1 MLCDVCHAKPAK
13 VFLTEIVNGQKRE
26 QHLCEDCAQENPI
39 LQFKD
44 KLGKDLSISDILS
57 GILSNYAKNL
67 APANAKDVVCERCG
81 MSLSQMIAKG
91 RLGCPECYNA
101 FAEVIDKNLK
111 TVQGAIAHQGKEPM
125 NAVKLPYEPRS
136 LDSDI
141 VSKNDRKNEEE
152 AGVIEADAIV
162 KNTARGKGAGRKPR
176 KQADGK
182 ASVKSEIEKLR
193 TEMKAAADKE
203 EYALAAKLRDRIHA
217 MEEERTDEA

>member
-26 QHLCEDCAQENPI
+26 QHLCEDCAQDNPI

-44 KLGKDLSISDILS
+44 KLGKDLSIGDILS

-125 NAVKLPYEPRS
+125 NAIKLPYEPGS
-136 LDSDI
+136 LDSD
-141 VSKNDRKNEEE
+141 VVAKTGQKDEGEE
-152 AGVIEADAIV
+152 GVLEADAIV
-162 KNTARGKGAGRKPR
+162 KNIAKGKRATGKSRKSSNSDP
-176 KQADGK
+176 A
-182 ASVKSEIEKLR
+182 KSETEKLR
-193 TEMKAAADKE
+193 EQMKAAAEKE
-203 EYALAAKLRDRIHA
+203 DYALAAKLRDRIHA
-217 MEEERTDEA
+217 MEEGRPDEA